1 RSSTQ
6 WRANITSQRSAPTH
20 TPRKRP
26 FELHS
31 AWFPPRTPAAP
42 RFFSWPCCCSRAP
55 AWAARHGAWRRQRL
69 RTITRARR
77 RSRRL
82 RTITP
87 PRRRSRRRSTSCC
100 RRSRGSRRSRKS
112 SCRPCPRCLRFPG
125 SAPPSPSRRPISH
138 DQGRGP

>member
-1 RSSTQ
+1 
-6 WRANITSQRSAPTH
+6 SQRSAPTH

-82 RTITP
+82 RTP
-87 PRRRSRRRSTSCC
+87 
-100 RRSRGSRRSRKS
+100 
-112 SCRPCPRCLRFPG
+112 FPG
-125 SAPPSPSRRPISH
+125 FPSFPKVELPPMPEMPTIPGFSSPEPEPEA
-138 DQGRGP
+138 DKP